1 MIKQRIPNRRLV
13 LHCVT
18 WREYTR
24 MLREFEHRR
33 NVRLTYDR
41 GRLEIMTLSHLHE
54 GMGWFIGRLIDVM
67 TEELNLPVKGGGS
80 TTFRKKKKQ
89 KGLEPDNC
97 YWIANE
103 ALVRGLN
110 EIDLNIHP
118 APDLALEV
126 DITRSSLNRM
136 GIYSAIKV
144 PEVWRYN
151 RDGLAFMVLNAV
163 GKYEPAATSPTFPV
177 PIAPADLLPFIE
189 MRNRMDENAVIR
201 EFRAWL
207 RAKIATAKPQ

>member
-13 LHCVT
+13 LHSVT

-24 MLREFEHRR
+24 MLHEFEHRR

-41 GRLEIMTLSHLHE
+41 GRLEIMTLSHQHE
-54 GMGWFIGRLIDVM
+54 GMGWFIGRLIDVL

-80 TTFRKKKKQ
+80 TTFRKRKKQ

-103 ALVRGLN
+103 AAVRGLN
-110 EIDLNIHP
+110 EIDLLIHP

-136 GIYSAIKV
+136 GIYSALNV

-151 RDGLAFMVLNAV
+151 REGLTFLILNDA
-163 GKYEPAATSPTFPV
+163 GKYEPTATSPTFPL
-177 PIAPADLLPFIE
+177 PLAPADLLPFIE
-189 MRNRMDENAVIR
+189 KRKQTDENAVIR
-201 EFRAWL
+201 EFRLWIRTKL
-207 RAKIATAKPQ
+207 TAPPS